1 VAELIRRRPDAARE
15 PVLADQGSWEEFTG
29 TELSHALA
37 DTRWAADTML
47 DLAHTLATKLPGTY
61 AAFRTGI
68 LRESKA
74 AIIARA
80 VTNLNPAE
88 ARAAEAKVLDRAG
101 KLTPGGLRAAITHA
115 VIEVAPDKA
124 RKRRKDAE
132 RQARVERW
140 PEPSGNAGLDGDM
153 DQLRARAYMDIILG
167 RDSRPPA
174 GGENRQDSGPDDPSG
189 GPDGGP
195 DDGGSGAP
203 SPDGTGIPPTAAR
216 TAAGFAGRT
225 NLTIPLATQLNLA
238 DRPGEIPGIGPVET
252 TPGARCTSSEVT
264 VPLPHP
270 AAEAR
275 ADDLLRGREGV
286 RSRAL
291 PYAWRSQPAL
301 LKTAA
306 EAAD

>member
-1 VAELIRRRPDAARE
+1 MPGISPGRSARFSWVASGMVRLVRPA
-15 PVLADQGSWEEFTG
+15 
-29 TELSHALA
+29 
-37 DTRWAADTML
+37 
-47 DLAHTLATKLPGTY
+47 
-61 AAFRTGI
+61 
-68 LRESKA
+68 
-74 AIIARA
+74 
-80 VTNLNPAE
+80 NPA
-88 ARAAEAKVLDRAG
+88 AVRAAV
-101 KLTPGGLRAAITHA
+101 GGIPVPSGLG
-115 VIEVAPDKA
+115 APD
-124 RKRRKDAE
+124 
-132 RQARVERW
+132 
-140 PEPSGNAGLDGDM
+140 PPSSGPPSGPP
-153 DQLRARAYMDIILG
+153 LG
-167 RDSRPPA
+167 SSGPLSCLFSPPA